1 MIIIDKIARIKN
13 DVKKAMRSLCEW
25 AGLFFFVSIV
35 VDFVLWLN
43 QFEVYKSNSILKIII
58 AVALW
63 IHINKED
70 KE

>member
-1 MIIIDKIARIKN
+1 MIIIDRIARIKN

-25 AGLFFFVSIV
+25 AGLFFFIIIE

-58 AVALW
+58 ALALW
-63 IHINKED
+63 LYINKEE
-70 KE
+70 K

>member
-1 MIIIDKIARIKN
+1 MIIIDRITRVKN
-13 DVKKAMRSLCEW
+13 DVKKAMRSLFEW
-25 AGLFFFVSIV
+25 VGLFFFVSIG

-58 AVALW
+58 AIALW
-63 IHINKED
+63 LYINKEE

>member
-1 MIIIDKIARIKN
+1 MIIIDRIARIKS
-13 DVKKAMRSLCEW
+13 DVKKAMRSLFEW
-25 AGLFFFVSIV
+25 VGLFFFVSIG

-63 IHINKED
+63 IHINKE
-70 KE
+70 EQ

>member
-1 MIIIDKIARIKN
+1 MIIIDRIARIKN
-13 DVKKAMRSLCEW
+13 DIKKAMRSLFEW
-25 AGLFFFVSIV
+25 VGLFFFVSIG

-63 IHINKED
+63 LYINKED
-70 KE
+70 K

>member
-1 MIIIDKIARIKN
+1 MISIDRITRIKS
-13 DVKKAMRSLCEW
+13 DVKRATRSLFEW
-25 AGLFFFVSIV
+25 VGLFFFVSIG

-63 IHINKED
+63 IHINKEE
-70 KE
+70 K

>member
-1 MIIIDKIARIKN
+1 MIIIDRIARIKS
-13 DVKKAMRSLCEW
+13 DVKKAIEAGMKW
-25 AGLFFFVSIV
+25 VGLFFFVSIG

-63 IHINKED
+63 MYINKED
-70 KE
+70 K

>member
-1 MIIIDKIARIKN
+1 MIVIDRITRIKN

-25 AGLFFFVSIV
+25 AGLFFFVSIG
-35 VDFVLWLN
+35 VDLVLWLN

-63 IHINKED
+63 LYINKEE
-70 KE
+70 K